1 MESANISYARNHLSE
16 LLARVREGE
25 TIVIVDRQTPI
36 ARLEPVAG
44 GRVAEGLRGRADLVR
59 RGIVRA
65 ARSRLNLKVF
75 RALPRPS
82 ENRTGDVLRALLADR
97 EEGR

>member
-1 MESANISYARNHLSE
+1 MNKANISYARNHLSE

-36 ARLEPVAG
+36 ARLEPAG
-44 GRVAEGLRGRADLVR
+44 NSSAARGLPVQADLVR
-59 RGIVRA
+59 RGLVRT
-65 ARSRLNLKVF
+65 ARSRLNLNAF
-75 RALPRPS
+75 RALPRPAS
-82 ENRTGDVLRALLADR
+82 KQTGNVLRALLADR

>member
-1 MESANISYARNHLSE
+1 VNKANISYARNHLSE

-25 TIVIVDRQTPI
+25 TILIVDRQTPI
-36 ARLEPVAG
+36 ARLEPAATG
-44 GRVAEGLRGRADLVR
+44 PAARGLPGQADLVR
-59 RGIVRA
+59 RGLVRS
-65 ARSRLNLKVF
+65 ARSRLNLKAF

-82 ENRTGDVLRALLADR
+82 SKRTGDVLLALLADR